1 MKVVL
6 DTNVLVSG
14 LLKPRS
20 KPAKILRLILQGD
33 IDIIISEH
41 ILSEYYEVLRREKF
55 SFEREDIEEIIEIFR
70 SYGIRATALL
80 ETAWLPDPDDIP
92 FLEAAMSMKADALV
106 TGNKKHFPAKN
117 CKGVKVMS
125 PSEFLHHLSK

>member
-20 KPAKILRLILQGD
+20 APAKILRLILQGD
-33 IDIIISEH
+33 LDIIMNEH
-41 ILSEYYEVLRREKF
+41 ILAEYNEVLRREKF
-55 SFEREDIEEIIEIFR
+55 LFNRKDVEAIIEVFR
-70 SYGIRATALL
+70 SYGIRAPALL
-80 ETAWLPDPDDIP
+80 QTPRLPDPDDAP
-92 FLEAAMSMKADALV
+92 FLEAALSMQADALV
-106 TGNKKHFPAKN
+106 TGNKKHFPARS

>member
-20 KPAKILRLILQGD
+20 APAKILRLILQGD
-33 IDIIISEH
+33 LDIIMNEH
-41 ILSEYYEVLRREKF
+41 ILAEYNEVLRREKF
-55 SFEREDIEEIIEIFR
+55 SFNQKEVERIIEIFR
-70 SYGIRATALL
+70 SYGIRARALL
-80 ETAWLPDPDDIP
+80 HTPRLPDPDDTP
-92 FLEAAMSMKADALV
+92 FLEAAMSMQADALV
-106 TGNKKHFPAKN
+106 TGNKKHFPARS